1 MPEQNI
7 NQLVSH
13 LFRHEAGKMT
23 AVLTRLLGFGSFEV
37 AQDIVQDT
45 LLKAM
50 STWSFK
56 GIPENPSAWLYTVA
70 KRKAVDIIR
79 QQRVHQHHE
88 EAIAKA
94 LQSEWTLSPVVSQLF
109 LENEIEDSQLRMM
122 FACCHPAIPY
132 ESQLAFALK
141 VLCGLSTSEIAN
153 AFLTSEDTVAKRI
166 YRAREKIKE
175 EKINLE
181 VPLATELPDRLDTIL
196 HALYLLFNEGYNS
209 SHPDKLIRNDLC
221 EEAIRLCILL
231 TRNIVTNTPSVN
243 ALLALMCYQASR
255 EDARIANDGAIILF
269 KDQDRSRWNK
279 ALIDRGNY
287 YLEVSADGDEI
298 SEYHLEA
305 IIASC
310 HAEAA
315 TFEETNW
322 KKIYHFYTLLADIK
336 QSPIVELNKAI
347 VLGYA
352 QSREAGLEALKKI
365 TALNDHYLYHAAL
378 ADFHALL
385 FQNTEAQQAY
395 ERALQLTSSGA
406 EKELLKKKIQQLTLR

>member
-1 MPEQNI
+1 MPEQNV

-23 AVLTRLLGFGSFEV
+23 AVLTRLLGFGSLEV

-50 STWSFK
+50 SAWSFK

-94 LQSEWTLSPVVSQLF
+94 LQSEWTLSPAVSQLF
-109 LENEIEDSQLRMM
+109 LDNEIEDSQLRMM

-132 ESQLAFALK
+132 ESQLAFTLK

-166 YRAREKIKE
+166 YRAREKIRE

-181 VPLATELPDRLDTIL
+181 VPVPAELPERLDTVL

-221 EEAIRLCILL
+221 EEAMRLCILL
-231 TRNIVTNTPSVN
+231 TRNIVTNTPAVN

-255 EDARIANDGAIILF
+255 EDARISNDGAIILL

-287 YLEVSADGDEI
+287 YLEVSADGDAI

-315 TFEETNW
+315 TFEETDW
-322 KKIYHFYTLLADIK
+322 KKIYHFYTLLAHVK

-352 QSREAGLEALKKI
+352 QSCEAGLDALKKI
-365 TALNDHYLYHAAL
+365 TDLNDHDLYHAAL

-385 FQNTEAQQAY
+385 SQNTEAQQAY
-395 ERALQLTSSGA
+395 ERALQLTTSGA
-406 EKELLKKKIQQLTLR
+406 EKELLKRKIQQLAIR

>member
-132 ESQLAFALK
+132 ESQLAFTLK

-255 EDARIANDGAIILF
+255 EDARIADDGAIILL